1 MLDGI
6 MRGQGK
12 FEWSGLTEISS
23 FWLRDSFFLP
33 ADKRSRSPSEH
44 THAGSLPAT
53 QRAAVASSFYEC
65 DVGVFS
71 HPWCPT
77 EGDLSLGD
85 WHPGAR
91 TTRGHQVLKD
101 LSVQRAAHRR
111 LRLCVC
117 VQREA
122 MMEPPAG
129 FSILPYLLGHGWVDE
144 IFPGAVQRPSARSRR
159 HYGSPSAFSWN
170 GLLCWSKLEH
180 RVVEKVKKLKEQLR
194 AGGGFC

>member
-6 MRGQGK
+6 MRGQRK

-129 FSILPYLLGHGWVDE
+129 FSILPYLLGHG
-144 IFPGAVQRPSARSRR
+144 
-159 HYGSPSAFSWN
+159 
-170 GLLCWSKLEH
+170 
-180 RVVEKVKKLKEQLR
+180 
-194 AGGGFC
+194 